1 MRLGT
6 DNLIGMGFFKGRQE
20 RKAQVAQAEGEYSR
34 LVGELVSDDPGR
46 VGAATAALES
56 NQAIVALHPDD
67 RVRLGSGAFRRYADA
82 LLADDIL
89 SEHEEAI
96 FSDVAERLGITDESL
111 RSQHMDI
118 LHRLYVAKINDGR
131 FSVLEEP
138 QLMTKPGESVYMET
152 VAMLL
157 KEVAIH
163 EWQGGY
169 GGVSFRV
176 AKGVRF
182 STGKVRGKSVV
193 VGSELKI
200 EDQGILSVTSK
211 RIAFLG
217 SRKSV
222 EVPYTKLMG
231 MQVFSDGLTVQSSS
245 RQNAVMFKVDDGL
258 GEAVAATVNAAAQV
272 TL

>member
-1 MRLGT
+1 
-6 DNLIGMGFFKGRQE
+6 MGLFKGRQE
-20 RKAQVAQAEGEYSR
+20 RKAQIAAAEAEYAR
-34 LVGELVSDDPGR
+34 LVGELVSGDPAR
-46 VGAATAALES
+46 MSAATGALTS
-56 NQAIVALHPDD
+56 NPTILALRPDD
-67 RVRLGSGAFRRYADA
+67 RARLGGDSFRRYADA

-89 SEHEEAI
+89 SEQDEAT
-96 FSDVAERLGITDESL
+96 FGNVAESLGITDESL
-111 RSQHMDI
+111 QSTHKDV
-118 LHRLYVAKINDGR
+118 LHHLYVAKINDGR

-157 KEVAIH
+157 KEVAIR

-193 VGSELKI
+193 VGSELKA
-200 EDQGILSVTSK
+200 EDQGVLSVTSK

-217 SRKSV
+217 GRKSV

-231 MQVFSDGLTVQSSS
+231 LQVFSDGLTVESSS
-245 RQNAVMFKVDDGL
+245 RQNAVMFKVDEGL
-258 GEAVAATVNAAAQV
+258 GEAVAATVNAAAQEA
-272 TL
+272 L